1 MNRFFF
7 IFLLIVV
14 TLQSSISQ
22 TYEDVLRYNSYF
34 YDGSSRFNSMGGAF
48 GALGGDLS
56 SININPAGSSVFIN
70 SEMGFTLGHRDQEI
84 KNDFQNSSSISKN
97 DNFTFNQLGVVLVY
111 ENQNSKFSLAYNMNK
126 LNDFNDSFS
135 FSGQNTKGLD
145 NYFLYYAN
153 GIPSSDLIV
162 YEGESI
168 QSVYKLLG
176 DKYGFGD
183 QQAFLGYQSYMINPK
198 DTELN
203 SYISNAIYNSLSQSL
218 FIERGGNHYKHSLNI
233 SSSFSSNLSLGANI
247 NFHSL
252 DFQEEKFFNE
262 SNYSFD
268 SFVQKIEF
276 KEKLNVLGEGISFQL
291 GALMKINNFRLGL
304 SYTSPTLLEILEEN
318 SQFVESEI
326 FEEDLIKTYKIDP
339 NTINFYDEYE
349 LILPSKSLISFAY
362 IFGSKGLVS
371 VDYEFT
377 KFNNSKFN
385 DNNGD
390 DIYLSSLNDLINN
403 NLNGN
408 SQSIRIGGEYRFK
421 NFNLRS
427 GYFYYKGPDSN
438 IDNLIRGFSLGIG
451 IDYGFFNI
459 DLGVTKSNDYYNNR
473 LYSKGLTSNY
483 SIDKDIINLSS
494 TITIKL

>member
-7 IFLLIVV
+7 IFLIIVV

-70 SEMGFTLGHRDQEI
+70 SEMGFTLGYRDQEI

-126 LNDFNDSFS
+126 LNDFNDSFA
-135 FSGQNTKGLD
+135 FSGQNSKGLD

-203 SYISNAIYNSLSQSL
+203 SYISNAIYNSLNQSL

-233 SSSFSSNLSLGANI
+233 SSSFSSNLSLGVNI

-268 SFVQKIEF
+268 SFVQEIEF
-276 KEKLNVLGEGISFQL
+276 KEKLNVLGWWW
-291 GALMKINNFRLGL
+291 
-304 SYTSPTLLEILEEN
+304 
-318 SQFVESEI
+318 
-326 FEEDLIKTYKIDP
+326 
-339 NTINFYDEYE
+339 
-349 LILPSKSLISFAY
+349 
-362 IFGSKGLVS
+362 
-371 VDYEFT
+371 
-377 KFNNSKFN
+377 
-385 DNNGD
+385 
-390 DIYLSSLNDLINN
+390 
-403 NLNGN
+403 
-408 SQSIRIGGEYRFK
+408 
-421 NFNLRS
+421 
-427 GYFYYKGPDSN
+427 
-438 IDNLIRGFSLGIG
+438 
-451 IDYGFFNI
+451 
-459 DLGVTKSNDYYNNR
+459 
-473 LYSKGLTSNY
+473 
-483 SIDKDIINLSS
+483 II
-494 TITIKL
+494 